1 MITRHS
7 QPEINKTFLIILLGI
22 LAALGPFTID
32 MYLPGFQRIAED
44 LNTQEQKVTFTL
56 TSYFIGIAIG
66 QLLYGPI
73 VDKYGRKKPLL
84 FGLVMYVV
92 AALGCAFSTSI
103 EMMIWM
109 RFVQALGGCVG
120 MVASAAII
128 SDVYI
133 PEHRARAFS
142 SIMLVMGVAPL
153 IAPSVG
159 SFFIIHSD
167 WYYIFYFLAG
177 FAAMVMLLIYFFL
190 PETSAYMHTNKLKI
204 KEIASNYWS
213 ILWNR
218 TFMFY
223 TLIGSISMSI
233 LFAYISSAA
242 FIFLTYYKLDKTT
255 FSVLFAINASGLIL
269 GSYINGWLTRKIN
282 YVIIGRTATIT
293 LMLFSGIILTVAYL
307 NPTLSYQWVVV
318 GLFSILFTIGFINPN
333 AMAASLVP
341 FTDRAGAASAL
352 SGAMRMGMA
361 ALVAGI
367 IAWIQIKD
375 VFTMFLI
382 IFLLTITTVILLLF
396 SPKRTRKWSFICYWF
411 K

>member
-1 MITRHS
+1 MTTQNT
-7 QPEINKTFLIILLGI
+7 QPKINKTFLIVLLGI

-44 LNTQEQKVTFTL
+44 LNTYEQKVTFTL

-84 FGLVMYVV
+84 FGLSFYVL

-128 SDVYI
+128 SDVYL

-159 SFFIIHSD
+159 SFFVEHAD

-177 FAAMVMLLIYFFL
+177 FATMVLLLIYFFL
-190 PETSAYMHTNKLKI
+190 PETSQYMHSKKLKVS
-204 KEIASNYWS
+204 EIAVNYWG
-213 ILWNR
+213 IVKNK
-218 TFMFY
+218 TFLFY
-223 TLIGSISMSI
+223 TLIGSISMGI
-233 LFAYISSAA
+233 LFAYISSSA
-242 FIFLTYYKLDKTT
+242 FVFLTYYKLDKTT
-255 FSVLFAINASGLIL
+255 FSILFAINASGLIL
-269 GSYINGWLTRKIN
+269 GSYINGWLTRRVN
-282 YVIIGRTATIT
+282 YLKIGRVAII
-293 LMLFSGIILTVAYL
+293 MLCLISGSILSFSYL
-307 NPTLSYQWVVV
+307 NPTLSYQWVVL

-352 SGAMRMGMA
+352 SGAIRMGMA
-361 ALVAGI
+361 ALVAGLI
-367 IAWIQIKD
+367 GVIQVKD
-375 VFTMFLI
+375 VFTMFMI
-382 IFLLTITTVILLLF
+382 IFLLTLITVILLLF
-396 SPKRTRKWSFICYWF
+396 SPTKLKR
-411 K
+411 